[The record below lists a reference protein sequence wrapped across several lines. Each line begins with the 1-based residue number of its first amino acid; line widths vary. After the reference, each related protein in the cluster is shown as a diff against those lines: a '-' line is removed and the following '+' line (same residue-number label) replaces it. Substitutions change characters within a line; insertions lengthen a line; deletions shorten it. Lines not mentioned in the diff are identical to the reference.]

1 MKLSHIAAA
10 AGLFIAA
17 LGVGG
22 TAEARPHDGP
32 RYSDG
37 YRDHRGGGDHRW
49 DRGRGHYRDV
59 YRGDRGRGRA
69 YAYGRGRPRCWTEYR
84 RHRAVRVCR

>member
-22 TAEARPHDGP
+22 TAEARPDDSG
-32 RYSDG
+32 RYSQ
-37 YRDHRGGGDHRW
+37 DHRGGDHRW
-49 DRGRGHYRDV
+49 DRGRGNHRGE
-59 YRGDRGRGRA
+59 YRGNRGRGRA

>member
-22 TAEARPHDGP
+22 TAEARPHDGG
-32 RYSDG
+32 RYSQ
-37 YRDHRGGGDHRW
+37 DHRGGDHRW
-49 DRGRGHYRDV
+49 DRGRGNHRGD
-59 YRGDRGRGRA
+59 YRGNRGRGRA